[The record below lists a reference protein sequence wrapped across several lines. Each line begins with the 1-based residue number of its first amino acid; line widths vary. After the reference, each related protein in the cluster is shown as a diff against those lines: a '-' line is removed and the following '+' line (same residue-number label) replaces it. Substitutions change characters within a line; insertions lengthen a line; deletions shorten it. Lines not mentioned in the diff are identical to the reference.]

1 MRGLGQDK
9 SFNLTLSVERL
20 FPLKAKLFNISKWE
34 RSLGSP
40 KIAHTQGTEELPI
53 AKLQKGLPLF
63 ITGMKAAPQRE
74 PCNLLFDLQSD
85 LFYKN
90 KQQFFIPVTFIAS
103 VIDKTSLNDTINNR
117 IFFFGQLNAQPEEIL
132 SSMWR

>member
-1 MRGLGQDK
+1 
-9 SFNLTLSVERL
+9 
-20 FPLKAKLFNISKWE
+20 
-34 RSLGSP
+34 
-40 KIAHTQGTEELPI
+40 
-53 AKLQKGLPLF
+53 
-63 ITGMKAAPQRE
+63 MKAAPQRE

-132 SSMWR
+132 SSMWRWAAKIKDILKQQGPA